1 MDITAKLVA
10 DLSIIL
16 RGMRSHDGIVA
27 SHEGQAASD
36 DVARHLRQVA
46 AREKVVADRVARAF
60 RSLGAPAPRTGPSWL
75 PSPTSIVGAAGTQAQ
90 PLGEALLLEAS
101 AVRMIA
107 DRARLVHGLAA
118 AEDQSVV
125 ADVATQVSDLYY
137 EYAGWLV
144 DTASALTVNPNT
156 SDLTPTTVQRLAGQ
170 VKVVVGAPARLYGQ
184 LADRTAAG
192 VEQAT
197 DRVRDL
203 VGLGRDE
210 LEDAA
215 DTVTDTVTGTAET
228 VRDAVVD
235 AVTPVQASDLP
246 VTRYDSRSAVEAAKA
261 VRSLD
266 DVDEVST
273 VVAYEAQHKD
283 RKTVLEAGEKR
294 VAQLT
299 GADA

>member
-27 SHEGQAASD
+27 SHEAQAASE

-46 AREKVVADRVARAF
+46 AREKVVADRVTRSF
-60 RSLGAPAPRTGPSWL
+60 RSLGAPAPRSGPSWL
-75 PSPTSIVGAAGTQAQ
+75 PSPTSLVGAAGTQAQ

-118 AEDQSVV
+118 AEDVRVV

-170 VKVVVGAPARLYGQ
+170 VKVVVGGPAKLYGQ

-192 VEQAT
+192 LGEAT

-203 VGLGRDE
+203 VGLGRDK

-215 DTVTDTVTGTAET
+215 ETVTDTAET
-228 VRDAVVD
+228 VKDAVDD
-235 AVTPVQASDLP
+235 ALTPVQASDLP

-261 VRSLD
+261 VRDLD
-266 DVDEVST
+266 DLDDVST

-283 RKTVLEAGEKR
+283 RKTVLDAGEKR
-294 VAQLT
+294 VAELT
-299 GADA
+299 GANA